1 MNLRHLTIEDR
12 VDAFFHK
19 LFVSDSNFDNFLAIN
34 ICFYLTFGQADVEKG
49 FNITMQ
55 YLVDNLQQFQG

>member
-12 VDAFFHK
+12 VNAFFHK

-34 ICFYLTFGQADVEKG
+34 IYVFILPLGKQMLKKDLISPC
-49 FNITMQ
+49 NI
-55 YLVDNLQQFQG
+55 